1 MPGLTSRAEGQ
12 MVWVPHPKFSDVHVS
27 WLMEK
32 TRGEAPF
39 DCALVRMSPTAEV
52 FEHIHAAESD
62 VLYVLSGQAIMS
74 VSGIGD
80 IPLSRGSFLRI
91 PPGVSH
97 RPHSFTGDF
106 TAFNFWPATPA

>member
-1 MPGLTSRAEGQ
+1 M
-12 MVWVPHPKFSDVHVS
+12 WVPHPKFSDVHVS